1 MPFAANQNKVQR
13 LQRAAEHRVKG
24 VEQPAHP
31 YWNPSGG
38 EHKFAVLGMKIAQEM
53 LQNGGDSFVHIN
65 PDGSIE
71 DEKIGRHP
79 SS

>member
-1 MPFAANQNKVQR
+1 VLNN
-13 LQRAAEHRVKG
+13 
-24 VEQPAHP
+24 PAHP

-71 DEKIGRHP
+71 DEKKQASEFIEGPQNRL
-79 SS
+79 